1 MSKSERFSLADTS
14 SPALAL
20 AMRFIIHE
28 QPFERIVAAGQYRYE
43 QNGRATGAL
52 EHWRLT
58 TVVEPYHFLRVDLD
72 GRSASGNSYLYHLTL
87 GENGRAE
94 RLQYRFWGNGLTI
107 SGNVLLEA
115 EMVTATR
122 QVNGH
127 VHEEVITLPAD
138 YVFAF
143 PSVTGLGWLARQMG
157 ERARGT
163 AVFLSTAV
171 DQPESAFQLL
181 LADLTL
187 AHGAALTLRWPGQA
201 RTLWLDEQGWPL
213 RMEREGDGLTAV
225 SVRHITYGR

>member
-1 MSKSERFSLADTS
+1 
-14 SPALAL
+14 
-20 AMRFIIHE
+20 MRFIIHE

-43 QNGRATGAL
+43 QNGRPTGAL

-58 TVVEPYHFLRVDLD
+58 AVAEPYHFLRVDLD

-122 QVNGH
+122 QVNGRA
-127 VHEEVITLPAD
+127 HEEVITVPAD
-138 YVFAF
+138 YAFAF
-143 PSVTGLGWLARQMG
+143 PAVTGLGWLARQMG
-157 ERARGT
+157 EQEQGT
-163 AVFLSTAV
+163 AVFLDTAV
-171 DQPESAFQLL
+171 DQPESAFKLL
-181 LADLTL
+181 LAGLSLTR
-187 AHGAALTLRWPGQA
+187 GAALTLRWPGQA

-225 SVRHITYGR
+225 AVRHIRYV